1 MEIQKSNKERLDEL
15 ELELRQMDQVN
26 CPLIHRFT
34 PGLYIR
40 EIFMPAGSLIVS
52 KIHKTCHPF
61 IVSKGVVHVKINDGE
76 WKRIEAPYSDT
87 TQPGTRRVLY
97 VEEDTIWTTIHRNE
111 NDTRDLEELE
121 DIIIEKNDNPLL
133 YPLKKEV
140 ISHKE
145 YIPY

>member
-1 MEIQKSNKERLDEL
+1 ME
-15 ELELRQMDQVN
+15 QVN